1 MSTHK
6 MVNATD
12 IVENEVSD
20 DLQERVER
28 SIDEGGEADPKK
40 APFPDSG
47 SDPSDRSFV
56 LSADAKIVTSWAWRF
71 IGLAIALWIAGKV
84 IGTVWAGI
92 LPILIAILLCTVLW
106 PPTKWLKDHKVP
118 MSLSVILTLLGFV
131 AIFSGVLA
139 AIAPTFSTQ
148 GKRLFESGR
157 QGVYQLGDWIQ
168 GPPLNVQSQQVDQ
181 VIDEVFGWIQN
192 QASNIA
198 SGVFTGLSA
207 VSSAVVTFGVAII
220 LSFFFLK
227 DGSKLLPS
235 IRGLV
240 GQNVGWHLSEVLT
253 RTWNTLGGYI
263 RAQAAVSAID
273 AVIIGLGLWILK
285 IPMALALAVI
295 TFFAGFIPIV
305 GAVSAGA
312 LAVLI
317 ALVDGGVKTAIFVL
331 ILIILVQQ
339 LEGNILSPI
348 LQSKAMNLHPVVVL
362 LSVTVGGGLFGIIG
376 AFLAVP
382 VAAALAVWI
391 RYHQEMVSLRTGEI
405 TYDDIK
411 ISTASGD
418 KSLTTEE
425 AFANVRAR
433 FKHMGGGRTEA
444 RTVADSAL
452 GKQREAQKADE
463 E

>member
-1 MSTHK
+1 MY
-6 MVNATD
+6 
-12 IVENEVSD
+12 
-20 DLQERVER
+20 
-28 SIDEGGEADPKK
+28 
-40 APFPDSG
+40 
-47 SDPSDRSFV
+47 
-56 LSADAKIVTSWAWRF
+56 
-71 IGLAIALWIAGKV
+71 
-84 IGTVWAGI
+84 
-92 LPILIAILLCTVLW
+92 
-106 PPTKWLKDHKVP
+106 
-118 MSLSVILTLLGFV
+118 
-131 AIFSGVLA
+131 
-139 AIAPTFSTQ
+139 
-148 GKRLFESGR
+148 KR
-157 QGVYQLGDWIQ
+157 Q
-168 GPPLNVQSQQVDQ
+168 
-181 VIDEVFGWIQN
+181 
-192 QASNIA
+192 
-198 SGVFTGLSA
+198 
-207 VSSAVVTFGVAII
+207 
-220 LSFFFLK
+220 
-227 DGSKLLPS
+227 
-235 IRGLV
+235 
-240 GQNVGWHLSEVLT
+240 
-253 RTWNTLGGYI
+253 GYI

-452 GKQREAQKADE
+452 EKQREAQKADE

>member
-1 MSTHK
+1 M
-6 MVNATD
+6 
-12 IVENEVSD
+12 
-20 DLQERVER
+20 
-28 SIDEGGEADPKK
+28 
-40 APFPDSG
+40 
-47 SDPSDRSFV
+47 
-56 LSADAKIVTSWAWRF
+56 
-71 IGLAIALWIAGKV
+71 
-84 IGTVWAGI
+84 
-92 LPILIAILLCTVLW
+92 
-106 PPTKWLKDHKVP
+106 
-118 MSLSVILTLLGFV
+118 
-131 AIFSGVLA
+131 
-139 AIAPTFSTQ
+139 
-148 GKRLFESGR
+148 
-157 QGVYQLGDWIQ
+157 
-168 GPPLNVQSQQVDQ
+168 
-181 VIDEVFGWIQN
+181 
-192 QASNIA
+192 
-198 SGVFTGLSA
+198 FTGLSA

-348 LQSKAMNLHPVVVL
+348 LQSKAMNLH
-362 LSVTVGGGLFGIIG
+362 LSLIHI
-376 AFLAVP
+376 
-382 VAAALAVWI
+382 
-391 RYHQEMVSLRTGEI
+391 
-405 TYDDIK
+405 
-411 ISTASGD
+411 
-418 KSLTTEE
+418 
-425 AFANVRAR
+425 
-433 FKHMGGGRTEA
+433 
-444 RTVADSAL
+444 
-452 GKQREAQKADE
+452 
-463 E
+463 